1 MLQIDTPCQK
11 FLATPL
17 AKGQHSK
24 EIRWW
29 HLKMRDLVL
38 KYNRILGLIFNE
50 TAQITAKTLTSSQLS
65 VCDMLT
71 HVNFPTFTMVEHRS

>member
-1 MLQIDTPCQK
+1 MLQIDTPCQT

-29 HLKMRDLVL
+29 HLKIRVLVL
-38 KYNRILGLIFNE
+38 KYNR
-50 TAQITAKTLTSSQLS
+50 ITAKTLTSSQLS